1 MEIKDIK
8 VSGGNWYSAEEFMKY
23 YHSYEVSSPIFRVT
37 FNNVFF
43 NVI

>member
-8 VSGGNWYSAEEFMKY
+8 VSGGNWYSDEEFMKY
-23 YHSYEVSSPIFRVT
+23 YHYYEVSSNIFRVT

-43 NVI
+43 NNY